1 MNKISALEAYK
12 VSSVLEDFVNKLAFL
27 DLLKQNMG
35 EEMTEQMSDEIT
47 KAMDEQR
54 ALEQRYA

>member
-12 VSSVLEDFVNKLAFL
+12 ISAVMEDFTKKLTYL

-35 EEMTEQMSDEIT
+35 EEMTEQMSEEVT
-47 KAMDEQR
+47 KAMDE
-54 ALEQRYA
+54 

>member
-1 MNKISALEAYK
+1 M
-12 VSSVLEDFVNKLAFL
+12 VSLQKQHLHLSKQNIT
-27 DLLKQNMG
+27 LLKQNMG